1 MSNGAVRFLLRFPL
15 EQGIIM
21 LEMGVAWHERRS
33 VPRGTGFC
41 DSPFAAKIR
50 RAGGTAVRVLGKAP
64 SLSEDRPN
72 TQA

>member
-1 MSNGAVRFLLRFPL
+1 
-15 EQGIIM
+15 M

-41 DSPFAAKIR
+41 DSPFAAVIR
-50 RAGGTAVRVLGKAP
+50 RTGGTAVRVLGKAP